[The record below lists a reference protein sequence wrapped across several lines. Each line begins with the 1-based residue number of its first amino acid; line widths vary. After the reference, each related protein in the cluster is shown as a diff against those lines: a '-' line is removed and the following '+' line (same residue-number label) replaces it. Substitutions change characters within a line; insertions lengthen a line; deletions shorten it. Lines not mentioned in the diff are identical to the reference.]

1 MFGEPVPRG
10 TLEIGVYEP
19 PAASVPAQA
28 RYGSDPDWRAPD
40 GGRFNGYHVPRY
52 IVVAFGAFA
61 SLLVHVLVITALTWG
76 GSHVKQPARQ
86 HPDEIGMELVSL
98 DDDES
103 IKAPTALDNIGE
115 LALSSIT
122 VDAAMAD
129 VTFSL
134 PESGPSYADA
144 DDAEAST
151 RSMLFGRYMG
161 QIDARIQR
169 AWFKPREVPKNGLF
183 TCRVRIEQGPTGAVT
198 EIVLERCNR
207 DAAWQMSL
215 VQAIQLASPLPAP
228 PDPKVFTPV
237 LHMEFRGEPVPPHA
251 VAEVGKRSPS
261 TN

>member
-1 MFGEPVPRG
+1 MPRG

-19 PAASVPAQA
+19 PAAPVVPVHAG
-28 RYGSDPDWRAPD
+28 YGSNPDSRAPD
-40 GGRFNGYHVPRY
+40 GARFKGYHVPRH
-52 IVVAFGAFA
+52 VVVGVGALA
-61 SLLVHVLVITALTWG
+61 SLLMHALMITALTWG

-103 IKAPTALDNIGE
+103 IKAPTALDDIGE
-115 LALSSIT
+115 LGLSSIT
-122 VDAAMAD
+122 VDAAIAD
-129 VTFSL
+129 VSFPL
-134 PESGPSYADA
+134 PESGPAPADA
-144 DDAEAST
+144 DDAESST

-169 AWFKPREVPKNGLF
+169 AWFKPHKVPKNGLF

-215 VQAIQLASPLPAP
+215 VQAIQVASPLPAP

-237 LHMEFRGEPVPPHA
+237 LHMEFRGESMSLQA
-251 VAEVGKRSPS
+251 VEEAGKRSPS